1 MTYYIIYE
9 TTNLINGKKYIGI
22 HKTSNIDDGYIGS
35 GVAIEKAI
43 IKYGK
48 ENFKREIL
56 EFCLS
61 YDELIDKEK
70 IYVNKD
76 WVSDKSNY
84 NLKTGGQSS
93 GILSEESKN
102 KISETLKR
110 KYKNGEISIDFYF
123 KQGMIPWNKD
133 KMDIY
138 SENSLEK
145 MSESAKKRYESDESH
160 GFKKNSNNLPWNKG
174 LKTGPQSEETKKK
187 KSETLKNRY
196 SKKDHHAKGKSPWNK
211 GKTGVQV
218 PWNKGKEMKKDKCKY
233 CDKEMDILNLNKYHN
248 ENCKLK
254 ILQD

>member
-110 KYKNGEISIDFYF
+110 KYKNGEISIDFNF
-123 KQGMIPWNKD
+123 KQAMIPWNKD
-133 KMDIY
+133 KIDIY

-145 MSESAKKRYESDESH
+145 MSDSAKKRYESDESH
-160 GFKKNSNNLPWNKG
+160 GFKKNSNKLPWNKG

-187 KSETLKNRY
+187 KSDTLKNRY

-248 ENCKLK
+248 ENCKL
-254 ILQD
+254 QD

>member
-22 HKTSNIDDGYIGS
+22 HKTSNIEDGYIGS
-35 GVAIEKAI
+35 GLALEKAVN
-43 IKYGK
+43 KYGK

-56 EFCLS
+56 EFCSS
-61 YDELIDKEK
+61 YDELINKEK
-70 IYVNKD
+70 IYVDKD
-76 WVSDKSNY
+76 WVKDKSNY

-93 GILSEESKN
+93 GILSDESKN
-102 KISETLKR
+102 KISDTLKR
-110 KYKNGEISIDFYF
+110 KYKNGEILIDFNF
-123 KQGMIPWNKD
+123 KDGMTPWNKN
-133 KMDIY
+133 KLDIY
-138 SENSLEK
+138 SEISLEK

-160 GFKKNSNNLPWNKG
+160 GFKKTSNKSPWNKG

-196 SKKDHHAKGKSPWNK
+196 NEKEHHAKGKTPWNK

-254 ILQD
+254 NN